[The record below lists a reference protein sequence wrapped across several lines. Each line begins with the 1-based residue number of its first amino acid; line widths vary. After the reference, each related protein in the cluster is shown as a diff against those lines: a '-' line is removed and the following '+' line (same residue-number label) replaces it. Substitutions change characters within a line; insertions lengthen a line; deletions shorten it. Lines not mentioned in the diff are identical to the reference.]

1 MHSLTEKIDTVFA
14 RWRLIWLQSRANTD
28 TSITINGSLKFEQGT
43 IERLKLVEA
52 RHKSVMDQTNQ
63 LRLLII
69 DCH

>member
-14 RWRLIWLQSRANTD
+14 RRRLIWLQPRANTD

-69 DCH
+69 NCH

>member
-14 RWRLIWLQSRANTD
+14 RRRLIWLKPRANTD